1 LDKFSWIIFAVIM
14 TLGIVA
20 SLGWDLCVA
29 IIVTLFFLN
38 SINGVTL
45 LAQMCLPLK
54 LLLSKDR

>member
-1 LDKFSWIIFAVIM
+1 MI
-14 TLGIVA
+14 LGIVA

-38 SINGVTL
+38 SINGVAL
-45 LAQMCLPLK
+45 LAQICLPLK